1 MFYTYMGYTL
11 KCKCKLFTFTWDL
24 HVMYKKGYIKVGV
37 KNGKNWKLKHINLNF
52 YHMKGSTKHHKCNY
66 SFKSNH
72 WIDVAYQR

>member
-37 KNGKNWKLKHINLNF
+37 KNGKN
-52 YHMKGSTKHHKCNY
+52 
-66 SFKSNH
+66 
-72 WIDVAYQR
+72 